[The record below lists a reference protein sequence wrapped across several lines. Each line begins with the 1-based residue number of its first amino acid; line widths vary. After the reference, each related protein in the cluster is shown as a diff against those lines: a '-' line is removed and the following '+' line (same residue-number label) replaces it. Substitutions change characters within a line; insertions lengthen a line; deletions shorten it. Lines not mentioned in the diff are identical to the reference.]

1 MLILMQNYRRTK
13 KSSVTTVGLPL
24 QPRASRIRSSGD
36 IWISEL
42 LLNTS
47 TGSSIACSHLR
58 NKTFYPAS
66 VSLQSRDLRKQQ
78 LRRTPLLHKLC
89 LFSEALHN
97 SESNQTVARGYLGS
111 RIESRRQGQTPTDDK
126 HYFFKLL
133 VVTRQR

>member
-36 IWISEL
+36 IRISVL

-47 TGSSIACSHLR
+47 TGSSHLR

-111 RIESRRQGQTPTDDK
+111 RIESRRQGQTPTGDK
-126 HYFFKLL
+126 HYLFKLLQL